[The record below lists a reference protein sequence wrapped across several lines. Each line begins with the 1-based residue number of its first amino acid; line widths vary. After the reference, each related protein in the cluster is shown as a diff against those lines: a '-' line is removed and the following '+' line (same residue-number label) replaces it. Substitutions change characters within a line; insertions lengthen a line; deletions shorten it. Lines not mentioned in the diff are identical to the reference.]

1 MTKQFSCRHILCAG
15 VALAALAA
23 SAAQAQDVAAND
35 VETVVVYG
43 TGEAR
48 QTQTVSQAD
57 ITAAA
62 PGTSPL
68 LVVSKLPGV
77 NFTSADAFGAYEWS
91 TRISIRGFNQN
102 QLGFTLDD
110 VPLGDMSYGNYNGLH
125 ISRAISSENIGST
138 ELAQGA
144 GSLGTASTSNLGGTL
159 AFHSSAPHD
168 VFGISAS
175 ASYGSFDTTH
185 AFVRLDTGELST
197 GTSAYVSY
205 GFQESDKWK
214 GVGLQKQQ
222 QINGKI
228 VQKIGDTATLTG
240 WLNYSVR
247 RENDYQDMSL
257 DMIDRL
263 GYKWDNIS
271 GNWPLAV
278 QVAEIYQNQQVP
290 AGGALPY
297 PSAGTTLPAPFKT
310 VDDAYY
316 NAAGLRNDAIGG
328 VTGDWAVTD
337 NIELKVT
344 GYGHN
349 NSGQGLWWTPYVP
362 TSALIPGGAPLS
374 IRTTEYSINRYGVVS
389 SLAWTIQDHHIE
401 AGVWYENNNFRQARR
416 YYDLDADG
424 LNRSSLQMQSD
435 PMATQWAYAF
445 NTTTLVFHL
454 QDDWQVTDAF
464 KLSFGFKTQTVNNSG
479 RLLSAQITAPF
490 LPLDPTTFTGGK
502 IKTDQGF
509 LPQVGAV
516 YNLGD
521 AGEVFAD
528 FAKNQRAFV
537 SAATNGPFST
547 TQPGFQAIQ
556 GTLKPETSKTYE
568 GGYRFHFDGLTGDIA
583 GYYVEFN
590 NRQLAQTVGAG
601 IIGNPQVLSNVGSV
615 TSKGIEAA
623 ATWHFW
629 DYMTLFGSYSYDDS
643 TYDDDVVDGT
653 GTVTMHTRGKTTV
666 DTPKNIL
673 NAQLGYDDGAM
684 FGQVGVAFMDKRYV
698 TYENDIS
705 VPSHTLVS
713 ANIGYRIHSD
723 DFTDGLEIQ
732 VNADNL
738 FNERYVSTIGSNGF
752 VARGDSQTLLPGAPQ
767 SFYVTLRKQF

>member
-1 MTKQFSCRHILCAG
+1 MRNRIAYGLLTGAA
-15 VALAALAA
+15 VAALAA
-23 SAAQAQDVAAND
+23 PAAHSQEMAAND
-35 VETVVVYG
+35 VETVVVFG

-48 QTQTVSQAD
+48 QTQTVSQSE

-144 GSLGTASTSNLGGTL
+144 GALGTASTSNLGGTL

-168 VFGISAS
+168 AFGVYAS

-185 AFVRLDTGELST
+185 AFVRLDTGELPT
-197 GTSAYVSY
+197 GTSAYISY

-222 QINGKI
+222 QVNGKI
-228 VQKIGDTATLTG
+228 EQKIGDTATLTG
-240 WLNYSVR
+240 WLNYSAR

-257 DMIDRL
+257 EMLNRL

-271 GNWPLAV
+271 GDWPLAV
-278 QVAEIYQNQQVP
+278 QLAEIYQNQQAP
-290 AGGALPY
+290 AGGPLPY
-297 PSAGTTLPAPFKT
+297 PAAGTAFPAPFKT
-310 VDDAYY
+310 VDDAYF

-328 VTGDWAVTD
+328 VTGDWAVTE
-337 NIELKVT
+337 NLQVRIT

-362 TSALIPGGAPLS
+362 TSALIPGAAPIS
-374 IRTTEYSINRYGVVS
+374 IRTTEYAINRYGVVS
-389 SLAWTIQDHHIE
+389 SVVLTLQDHRIE
-401 AGVWYENNNFRQARR
+401 GGVWYENNNFRQARR
-416 YYDLDADG
+416 YYGLDADG
-424 LNRSSLQMQSD
+424 LNRTSLQFQED
-435 PMATQWAYAF
+435 PLATQWAYAF

-454 QDDWQVTDAF
+454 QDDWQITDAL

-479 RLLSAQITAPF
+479 HLLAGQVTVPF
-490 LPLDPTTFTGGK
+490 LPVSATTFTGGK

-516 YNLGD
+516 YNFGE

-528 FAKNQRAFV
+528 YAKNQRAFV

-547 TQPGFQAIQ
+547 TQPGFDAIK
-556 GTLKPETSKTYE
+556 GNLKPETSQTYE

-601 IIGNPQVLSNVGSV
+601 IVGNPSVLSNVGSV

-623 ATWHFW
+623 ATWRFW
-629 DYMTLFGSYSYDDS
+629 DNMWAFASYSYDDS
-643 TYDDDVVDGT
+643 TYDDDVLDAT
-653 GTVTMHTRGKTTV
+653 GAVTMHTKGRTTV

-673 NAQLGYDDGAM
+673 NAQIGYDDETF
-684 FGQVGVAFMDKRYV
+684 FGQVGVAYMGRRFV

-713 ANIGYRIHSD
+713 ANAGYRIHSD
-723 DFTDGLEIQ
+723 NFADGLEIQ

-738 FNERYVSTIGSNGF
+738 FNERYISTIGSNGF
-752 VARGDSQTLLPGAPQ
+752 VAHGDSQTLLPGAPQ